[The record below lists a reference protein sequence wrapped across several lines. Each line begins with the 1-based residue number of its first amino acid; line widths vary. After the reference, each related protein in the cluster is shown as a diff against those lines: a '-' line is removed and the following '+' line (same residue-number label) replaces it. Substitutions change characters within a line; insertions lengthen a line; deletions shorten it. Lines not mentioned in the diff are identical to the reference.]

1 MIPFPLSSIK
11 KVCEKTGAMP
21 SFLGENTF
29 FPGNPKKRMK
39 QIEHDVWLYLYK
51 YYMFYLFR
59 GCYNLPIFLNTG
71 SVSHFRDAALR
82 WDKALEHSHSAPSNS
97 PGEMLVLWGFDGVSM
112 GKPHTYIIYIYIYI
126 WIIINPFCGNKIGY
140 IMIYIYI
147 YIWYTL
153 KYSNR
158 LYIAWCLGVSK
169 NWDILPSSTPTLPSW
184 EGKSSNAKKGAL
196 SILRHI
202 QHYGWLVVWNINF
215 MIFHNSW
222 EFHHPNWR
230 TPSFFRGVGWNHQ
243 PDGEMAIFPGISRW
257 WFDCFP
263 TSWWIGI
270 P

>member
-1 MIPFPLSSIK
+1 
-11 KVCEKTGAMP
+11 
-21 SFLGENTF
+21 
-29 FPGNPKKRMK
+29 
-39 QIEHDVWLYLYK
+39 
-51 YYMFYLFR
+51 MFYLFR
-59 GCYNLPIFLNTG
+59 GCYNLPNCEHRKRHPLPRRR
-71 SVSHFRDAALR
+71 VALR
-82 WDKALEHSHSAPSNS
+82 QS
-97 PGEMLVLWGFDGVSM
+97 PGTQPLGSLEFTWGNGGSLGIWWCVN
-112 GKPHTYIIYIYIYI
+112 GETTYIYI

-140 IMIYIYI
+140 IMIYIYF
-147 YIWYTL
+147 WYTL

-196 SILRHI
+196 SILRQI

>member
-1 MIPFPLSSIK
+1 MYDYTYISII
-11 KVCEKTGAMP
+11 C
-21 SFLGENTF
+21 SIFLGVAITCQFFWTPAASATSETPRCVETKPWNTATRLPRIHLGRWWF
-29 FPGNPKKRMK
+29 FGDLMVCQWGNH
-39 QIEHDVWLYLYK
+39 IHILY
-51 YYMFYLFR
+51 
-59 GCYNLPIFLNTG
+59 N
-71 SVSHFRDAALR
+71 
-82 WDKALEHSHSAPSNS
+82 
-97 PGEMLVLWGFDGVSM
+97 
-112 GKPHTYIIYIYIYI
+112 IYI

-140 IMIYIYI
+140 IMIYI